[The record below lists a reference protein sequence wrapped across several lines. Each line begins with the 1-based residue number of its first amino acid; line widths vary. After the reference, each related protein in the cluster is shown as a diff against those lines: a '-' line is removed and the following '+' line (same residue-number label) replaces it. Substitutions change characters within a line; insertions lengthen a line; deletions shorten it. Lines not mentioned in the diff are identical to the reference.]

1 MKSMSRRVRFG
12 LVMTLALPAA
22 PATAA
27 DPIVLFGGRI
37 TLGGEVNLTI
47 APEDDGY
54 FNYNGYRNNVLRR
67 GPPGGGAGLGGGG
80 PPSVGTP
87 IPRDHPAPPP
97 GCAPYPRARPREE
110 GAFGTP
116 PPRAHPAFA
125 GLSP

>member
-67 GPPGGGAGLGGGG
+67 GPPGGGRGARAGG
-80 PPSVGTP
+80 PGSGGHPVPAGK
-87 IPRDHPAPPP
+87 PAPARGPSPLPP
-97 GCAPYPRARPREE
+97 G
-110 GAFGTP
+110 
-116 PPRAHPAFA
+116 PPRAGRVGAVPC
-125 GLSP
+125 